1 MKRNILFTLSV
12 AAIALTSCNNRSSY
26 TINGKVEKSSDGD
39 KVYLINYT
47 ENGLDTISTATI
59 SAQKFNMKG
68 DAAQPAAYFLVY
80 ENDEN
85 EYYTELFTE
94 PGKIEVTLSEES
106 SATGTTSNNAL
117 NDLKAKFKTL
127 NEEISKVY
135 ENMSNCSDTTLMK
148 EFQEEMKKKTEEYDS
163 TIKNFVNENIN
174 NIAGIYMLNQIV
186 MQIDNRELEGY
197 ISKMSEETRQLPMV
211 KAIEELYKKNA
222 ETQPGQPVKNFAMN
236 DINGNSQ
243 EFSKLVAQ
251 KELTL
256 VDFWASWCGPCM
268 REVPN
273 MKQLAKDFAGKD
285 FQIIGISFDKEYEAW
300 EKAVKEKELDW
311 LQLSDLKSWGSIAG
325 DLYNIKSIPH
335 LMLVNK
341 EGIIVS
347 KGLPFEETREI
358 IEDYFK

>member
-12 AAIALTSCNNRSSY
+12 ASIALASCNSGNSY
-26 TINGKVEKSSDGD
+26 TIKGTVDKSSDGD
-39 KVYLINYT
+39 KVYLLNYT
-47 ENGLDTISTATI
+47 EKGLDTISTATI
-59 SAQKFNMKG
+59 SAQKFEMKG
-68 DAAQPAAYFLVY
+68 EAAQPAAYFLVY

-106 SATGTTSNNAL
+106 SAKGTPSNNAL

-135 ENMSNCSDTTLMK
+135 NDMSSCTDTTLMK
-148 EFQEEMKKKTEEYDS
+148 ELQAEMKKKTEEYDS

-186 MQIDNRELEGY
+186 MQIDNKELEGY
-197 ISKMSEETRQLPMV
+197 MAKMNEATKQLPMV
-211 KAIEELYKKNA
+211 KSIEELYKKNA
-222 ETQPGQPVKNFAMN
+222 ETQPGQPIKDFTMN
-236 DINGNSQ
+236 DINGNPQ
-243 EFSKLVAQ
+243 VFSELVAQ

-273 MKQLAKDFAGKD
+273 IKQLAKDFAGKD
-285 FQIIGISFDKEYEAW
+285 FQIIGISFDKEQAAW

-311 LQLSDLKSWGSIAG
+311 MQLSDLGYWNSLAG
-325 DLYNIKSIPH
+325 ELYNVKSIPN

-341 EGIIVS
+341 EGKIVS

-358 IEDYFK
+358 IEEHFK